1 MMSVARVAPSPLEVL
16 VGLCLLIGVRPAGA
30 QHFTDCLTQ
39 NDTGTSATVVVE
51 DTVDV
56 PLPNGASLENGD
68 EIALVTDDGV
78 CAGKTVWD
86 ADAPTMSTA
95 AVGPGSSIVPD
106 SASGYALDEQL
117 RYRLWDASAGTEYDL
132 GPTAEYAPCAGA
144 ALCRS
149 DGRYENDVL
158 FTVTGFDKETLP
170 VELAAFDA
178 TVDGRRAVLR
188 WATLSETNNAG
199 FAVLHRS
206 PSSGAWTREG
216 FVDGHGTTSRRH
228 AYQFSLESLTPGRHE
243 FRLRQVDAGGQTTLS
258 EPVSVVVRMETA
270 YTLSPV
276 VPSPVRDQGRLT
288 LRTRQTQRVEVA
300 LFNTLGQRVTQLRAG
315 RLRGQIAHTIRV
327 PGGRLPSGTYLV
339 RVEGESF
346 TATRKAVVVR

>member
-1 MMSVARVAPSPLEVL
+1 MMSVARGAPSPLEVL
-16 VGLCLLIGVRPAGA
+16 VGLCLLIGIRPAGA

-95 AVGPGSSIVPD
+95 AVGPGISAVPD

-117 RYRLWDASAGTEYDL
+117 RYKLWDASAGTEYDL

-158 FTVTGFDKETLP
+158 FTVTGFDSETLP

-178 TVDGRRAVLR
+178 TVDGRTAVLR

-199 FAVLHRS
+199 FAILHRR
-206 PSSGAWTREG
+206 PSASRWAREG
-216 FVDGHGTTSRRH
+216 FVDGHGTTNRRH
-228 AYQFSLESLTPGRHE
+228 SYRFSLASLAPGRHE
-243 FRLRQVDAGGQTTLS
+243 FRLRQVDGGGQTSLS
-258 EPVSVVVRMETA
+258 EPVSVAVEMQTA

-276 VPSPVRDQGRLT
+276 VPTPVRGRGRLT
-288 LRTRQTQRVEVA
+288 LRLRRSQRVRVA
-300 LFNTLGQRVTQLRAG
+300 LFNTLGQQVLVLREG
-315 RLRGQIAHTIRV
+315 RLQGQVAHSLRL
-327 PGGRLPSGTYLV
+327 PGGRVSSGTYFV
-339 RVEGESF
+339 RVQGETF
-346 TATRKAVVVR
+346 RATRRAVVVR

>member
-1 MMSVARVAPSPLEVL
+1 MMVAVRFPTRSLVAL
-16 VGLCLLIGVRPAGA
+16 VGLCLLIGVRPASA

-39 NDTGTSATVVVE
+39 NDTGSSATVVVE

-56 PLPNGASLENGD
+56 PLPDGASLEKGD

-78 CAGKTVWD
+78 CAGKLTWD
-86 ADAPTMSTA
+86 PDAPTLSTA
-95 AVGPGSSIVPD
+95 AAGPGSSSVPD
-106 SASGYALDEQL
+106 STSGYALDEQL
-117 RYRLWDASAGTEYDL
+117 RYRLWDTSTEREYDL
-132 GPTAEYAPCAGA
+132 GTTAKYAPCSGA

-149 DGRYENDVL
+149 DGRYEDDVI
-158 FTVTGFDKETLP
+158 FTVTGFGGETLP
-170 VELAAFDA
+170 VELGSFDA
-178 TVDGRRAVLR
+178 TVDGRTAVLR

-228 AYQFSLESLTPGRHE
+228 AYQFSLESLTPGRHD
-243 FRLRQVDAGGQTTLS
+243 FRLRQVDADGQMTLS
-258 EPVSVVVRMETA
+258 EPVSVAVRMETA

-327 PGGRLPSGTYLV
+327 PGGRLPSGTYFV